1 MIYYVPICIILAILG
16 TVLVNPAF
24 YYAILKKRKEY
35 KEALKEFDK
44 QVEEGK
50 VPQNICKS
58 DYSVFYSS
66 PVWLIIGQIVLCI
79 ITFLFASFILYF
91 QRAVVISYST
101 ILAYL
106 WIPALAQLINLLFIS
121 AGIVTGDRGCFNRNI
136 EDSMAITYLI
146 IMIAFF
152 IIPSCIGIH
161 KGIYNYLYPY
171 EHITFMEDNYQEYPT
186 VDEEI
191 LLDKANLASGSLIQ
205 NPIYR
210 NGNWIYPVIN
220 GSSHV
225 NSSGY
230 LVVDSSGRSII
241 FVKKDISY
249 SPWIISSNHVNLVAR
264 RNLPSAVLFGKATFQ
279 IDPETG
285 DIYFCKFYGDYAC
298 FRAGRNVK
306 GAMLINATTG
316 ECTSYRMNEIPSWVT
331 GISF

>member
-24 YYAILKKRKEY
+24 YYAILKKRKDY

-50 VPQNICKS
+50 VPRNVRKS
-58 DYSVFYSS
+58 YYSIFDIS
-66 PVWLIIGQIVLCI
+66 PVWLIVGQIVLFI

-91 QRAVVISYST
+91 EGAVVVSWST
-101 ILAYL
+101 VLAYL
-106 WIPALAQLINLLFIS
+106 WIPALSQLFNWIILVS
-121 AGIVTGDRGCFNRNI
+121 SGACFSSDV
-136 EDSMAITYLI
+136 EDSIAITYLI
-146 IMIAFF
+146 IAIAFF
-152 IIPSCIGIH
+152 IIPFGIGIH
-161 KGIYNYLYPY
+161 KGVYNYLYPY
-171 EHITFMEDNYQEYPT
+171 EHITFMEDKYQEYPT
-186 VDEEI
+186 VDEEA
-191 LLDKANLASGSLIQ
+191 LLEKVNLASGSSIQ

-220 GSSHV
+220 DSSHV

-230 LVVDSSGRSII
+230 LVVDSSGRLIT

-249 SPWIISSNHVNLVAR
+249 SPWINSSNHVNLVVR
-264 RNLPSAVLFGKATFQ
+264 RNLPSAVLFGRATFQ
-279 IDPETG
+279 IEPETG
-285 DIYFCKFYGDYAC
+285 DIYFCKFYGSYAC

-316 ECTSYRMNEIPSWVT
+316 ECTNYTMNEIPTWVT